1 MNVIANNSIAVPSIT
16 SRTYTG
22 SRKTKVWV
30 STRLPINT
38 FDYQSDASIAVSGK
52 IVMKFADG
60 SGRKLQVDVD
70 TEVTGASQES
80 DFELEVKLQGEEL
93 DREVDVLMNSGNTVA
108 TKAFSLLG
116 VAFAFTFELW

>member
-16 SRTYTG
+16 SRTYNG
-22 SRKTKVWV
+22 SGKTKVWV

-38 FDYQSDASIAVSGK
+38 FDYQSDASIAVSGN

-116 VAFAFTFELW
+116 VAFTFTFELW